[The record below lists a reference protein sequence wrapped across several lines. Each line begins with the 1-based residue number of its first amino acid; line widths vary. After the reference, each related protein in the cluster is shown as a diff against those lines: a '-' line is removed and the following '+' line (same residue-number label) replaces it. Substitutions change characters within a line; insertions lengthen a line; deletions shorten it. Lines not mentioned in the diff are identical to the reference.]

1 MRFTTILRRRLRS
14 VFSRNLVE
22 QELDEELRYHLER
35 QVEENVAAGMSPEA
49 ARRDALL
56 TLEGLDQ
63 NKEECR
69 DMRRLNLLDNLA
81 KDLRFEIR
89 QLRKNLGF
97 TCTAIAMLALGLCAS
112 VAIFA
117 FVDAALLKPLP
128 YRDPLRLVGVFESI
142 TLFKRSNLSYADYLD
157 WKKLNRSFLSL
168 DVYQHAGFIQATP
181 EGAQPRQGAR
191 VSDGFFR
198 TLGITPVLGRDFQ
211 AGEDLPG
218 APRTV
223 MLSYAAWQQRYGG
236 KNDVLGQVTTLDG
249 APRTII
255 GVLPREFHFAPA
267 EPAEYWTTLN
277 TTGGCEKRRSCHN
290 LYGVARL
297 KDGRLPG

>member
-14 VFSRNLVE
+14 ILSRDLVE
-22 QELDEELRYHLER
+22 QELDEELRYHVER
-35 QVEENVAAGMSPEA
+35 QMEENVAAGMSPEA
-49 ARRDALL
+49 ARREALL
-56 TLEGLDQ
+56 TIEGLDQ

-69 DMRRLNLLDNLA
+69 DMRQLNLLDNLA

-142 TLFKRSNLSYADYLD
+142 ALFKRSNLSYADYLD
-157 WKKLNRSFLSL
+157 WKKMNRSFLSL

-236 KNDVLGQVTTLDG
+236 KATSWGKWSRWMALHGPSSACCRASFTS
-249 APRTII
+249 
-255 GVLPREFHFAPA
+255 H
-267 EPAEYWTTLN
+267 
-277 TTGGCEKRRSCHN
+277 RRSPPN
-290 LYGVARL
+290 TGLRSTPPAAAKSGGAVTIFTASR
-297 KDGRLPG
+297 G